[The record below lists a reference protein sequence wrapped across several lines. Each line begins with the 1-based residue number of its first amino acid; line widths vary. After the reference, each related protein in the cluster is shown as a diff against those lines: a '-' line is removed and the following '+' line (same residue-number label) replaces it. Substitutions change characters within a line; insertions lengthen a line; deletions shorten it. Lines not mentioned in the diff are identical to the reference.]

1 MGAKQG
7 RTGRREPASIPRKRS
22 RDARARE
29 DPSPRLLAIQAAIE
43 GFRRASGTLHKL
55 TRSASGGEFGL
66 ADAFLLHFIEVGG
79 SRTPSKIAAFTGL
92 TSGSV
97 TSLVD
102 RLERAGYVHR
112 ERSAEDR
119 RVVLISLAP
128 KAREALTSLMTYAHR
143 EIEEM
148 FSAWTTDE
156 IVTFALLLA
165 KFGRDE
171 ETGDPV
177 RPSPKKDAVEG
188 AGPARAALGRPRRIP
203 SADAKLKPP

>member
-1 MGAKQG
+1 MHPMGAKQV
-7 RTGRREPASIPRKRS
+7 RTGRRKPASIPRSQQRDS
-22 RDARARE
+22 RADG
-29 DPSPRLLAIQAAIE
+29 DPSRRLLGIQAALE
-43 GFRRASGTLHKL
+43 GFRRTSGTLHKL

-66 ADAFLLHFIEVGG
+66 TDAFLLHFIEVGG
-79 SRTPSKIAAFTGL
+79 SRTPSEIAAFTGL

-128 KAREALTSLMTYAHR
+128 KAREALTALMAHAHR

-148 FSAWTTDE
+148 FAAWTTDE
-156 IVTFALLLA
+156 IVTFAALLA
-165 KFGRDE
+165 KFGRDQE
-171 ETGDPV
+171 ESDPAQ
-177 RPSPKKDAVEG
+177 PSPEKV
-188 AGPARAALGRPRRIP
+188 
-203 SADAKLKPP
+203 